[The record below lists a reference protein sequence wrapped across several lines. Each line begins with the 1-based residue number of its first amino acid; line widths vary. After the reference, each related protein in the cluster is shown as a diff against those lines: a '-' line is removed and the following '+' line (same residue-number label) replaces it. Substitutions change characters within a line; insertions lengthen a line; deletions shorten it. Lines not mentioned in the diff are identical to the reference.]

1 MQSGMVYG
9 FLSMV
14 EGMIDRI
21 NAEAGEDCYVISTG
35 GVGGVYKSLT
45 NKIQVDDRLHT
56 IKGLKILYELNKDN
70 FER

>member
-21 NAEAGEDCYVISTG
+21 NAEEGEQSYVISTG

-45 NKIQVDDRLHT
+45 DKIDIDDRLHT
-56 IKGLKILYELNKDN
+56 IKGLKILYELNKDS
-70 FER
+70 FQK